1 MLSNLVKQFYVTTD
15 PDNSGPMII
24 NSNDRVAAC
33 MKSYEEEQARLQ
45 EAKMA
50 EESAGDAEFRE
61 GLILETVDGEVYR
74 GEGNPEGESSPVQ
87 AAALDGPTYDEIVA
101 KANEEAE
108 RILGEA
114 RMKAD
119 QIMNE
124 ANQNGKIVFEEQKQ
138 AGYQAGEAQVQEE
151 LETARRE
158 LEAQF
163 AKQSQQLQ
171 QDYQIRLGQ
180 MESDIIDAIIQVFD
194 HVFHIQF
201 EDRREILLYL
211 VNNTIQNIS
220 SGKHFKIF
228 SASENLPFLEENLP
242 ALREKLG
249 SNVEVE
255 LMYDAALSS
264 DGCRIETEYGVFDCG
279 IDTELANI
287 YKDIRSL
294 CG

>member
-50 EESAGDAEFRE
+50 EESAGDAAFRE

-74 GEGNPEGESSPVQ
+74 GEGNPEGEGSPVQ
-87 AAALDGPTYDEIVA
+87 AALDGPTYDEIVA

-124 ANQNGKIVFEEQKQ
+124 ANQNGKIAFEEQKQ

-158 LEAQF
+158 LETQF

-171 QDYQIRLGQ
+171 QDYQMRLGQ

-228 SASENLPFLEENLP
+228 SSSENLPFLEENLP

-249 SNVEVE
+249 SDVEVE
-255 LMYDAALSS
+255 LMYDVALSS

>member
-15 PDNSGPMII
+15 ADQRGPMVI

-33 MKSYEEEQARLQ
+33 MKSYAEEQARLQ
-45 EAKMA
+45 EARAA
-50 EESAGDAEFRE
+50 EEAADGPEFRE

-74 GEGNPEGESSPVQ
+74 GEGSPEGEDSPAQ
-87 AAALDGPTYDEIVA
+87 AVGPAYEEMLA
-101 KANEEAE
+101 NANEEAE

-124 ANQNGKIVFEEQKQ
+124 ANQNGKIVFEEQKK
-138 AGYQAGEAQVQEE
+138 AGYQAGEARIQEE
-151 LETARRE
+151 LEAARRE

-163 AKQSQQLQ
+163 AEQSQQLQ
-171 QDYQIRLGQ
+171 QDYQMRLGQ
-180 MESDIIDAIIQVFD
+180 MESDIVDALIPVFD
-194 HVFHIQF
+194 HVFHVQF

-211 VNNTIQNIS
+211 INNTVQNIS

-228 SASENLPFLEENLP
+228 SSSENLAFLEENLP
-242 ALREKLG
+242 GLKEKLG
-249 SNVEVE
+249 SDVEVE
-255 LMYDAALSS
+255 LLYDAELSS
-264 DGCRIETEYGVFDCG
+264 DGCRIETEHGVFDCG

>member
-15 PDNSGPMII
+15 SEHRGPMVID
-24 NSNDRVAAC
+24 SNERVAAC
-33 MKSYEEEQARLQ
+33 MKSYQEEQARLQ

-50 EESAGDAEFRE
+50 EESASGAEFRE

-74 GEGNPEGESSPVQ
+74 GEGSPEGEDSHAQTVPE
-87 AAALDGPTYDEIVA
+87 GPTYDEIVA

-114 RMKAD
+114 RLKAD

-124 ANQNGKIVFEEQKQ
+124 ANQNGKIAFEEQRQ
-138 AGYQAGEAQVQEE
+138 AGYQAGESQVQEE
-151 LETARRE
+151 LEAARRD

-163 AKQSQQLQ
+163 AEQSQQIQ

-201 EDRREILLYL
+201 EDKREILLYL

-228 SASENLPFLEENLP
+228 SSSENIAFLEEKLP
-242 ALREKLG
+242 ELREKLG
-249 SNVEVE
+249 SDVEVE
-255 LMYDAALSS
+255 LMYDAGLSS
-264 DGCRIETEYGVFDCG
+264 DGCRIETECGVFDCG